1 MQKPKQPAGPAM
13 TLGNMRSG
21 RLFGGF
27 IRRWIRLVRRFKRS
41 NARQRN
47 RWRLSIA
54 CAALEPP
61 IKLSRLG
68 LKGEV
73 CFAHCRLAYFI
84 RSIPSRSTIPA
95 SALAPSFPADPLAAD
110 ACPRP
115 GPFMMKTGQVMLRD
129 THERAPSDL
138 RGAIAAQRAGCTP
151 IASSRPSTRTTQRV
165 PIQPA
170 VNRRRWTVTESG
182 SGCPFSSG

>member
-27 IRRWIRLVRRFKRS
+27 IRRWTRLVRRFKRS

-61 IKLSRLG
+61 IELSRLG

-95 SALAPSFPADPLAAD
+95 SALAPSFPAEIRSPITLAPPWTVHDEDGTGDVAR
-110 ACPRP
+110 CPRA
-115 GPFMMKTGQVMLRD
+115 GA
-129 THERAPSDL
+129 ERPP
-138 RGAIAAQRAGCTP
+138 RCNRCAARRTYP
-151 IASSRPSTRTTQRV
+151 TASSRPSTRTTQRV
-165 PIQPA
+165 SIQPA
-170 VNRRRWTVTESG
+170 ANRRRWTVTG
-182 SGCPFSSG
+182 SGCLFSSG